1 MNMHAVCCAFRGVRV
16 PSVFTACDG
25 RGGRRRRE
33 EKTSEREREK
43 GEDGGKREG
52 VRWGGTKMRDAGGRG
67 WAKGDDYCGG
77 GLLICIRKTKGV
89 GRAVC
94 AYMRVC
100 VCMCVLAP
108 HFA

>member
-1 MNMHAVCCAFRGVRV
+1 MYSPRAMDEEDGEDARRKRVR
-16 PSVFTACDG
+16 
-25 RGGRRRRE
+25 
-33 EKTSEREREK
+33 EREREK

-52 VRWGGTKMRDAGGRG
+52 VRWGGTKMRDAGGRD

-100 VCMCVLAP
+100 VCVCVLAP